1 MCHHCIKLD
10 HFTLLSS
17 NTLQSTSL
25 AYSRNSLH
33 YFSIALFYFKGVSQ
47 EAIDT
52 LPGGLESP
60 TFRLTAERANQL
72 RHGST
77 KTGLGHYS
85 EPFYNKSVFP
95 IVLHRIQNLT
105 SSSAAFP
112 LAVKRAQIIQNEQHV
127 FFIAFWCDCAS
138 FKLIQLIHRA
148 VRKFHVPSLYK
159 IGSFHVTNEH
169 YTPKLQLGL
178 LKEFMA
184 LFLYCSILFQGC
196 QSGAIGTLPGGL
208 EPPTF
213 RITAERA
220 NQLRHGSTKTGLG
233 KYSEPFYNKS
243 LVPIVLQGIQNL
255 TSSSAAFLLAVK
267 RVQIIQNEQPVFFIA
282 FWYDCASFKL
292 IQFNTSCCEEI
303 SCAIIV

>member
-1 MCHHCIKLD
+1 M
-10 HFTLLSS
+10 
-17 NTLQSTSL
+17 
-25 AYSRNSLH
+25 
-33 YFSIALFYFKGVSQ
+33 ALFLYCSILFQGCQSG
-47 EAIDT
+47 AIGT

-85 EPFYNKSVFP
+85 EPFHNKSVFP
-95 IVLHRIQNLT
+95 IVLQGIQNLT
-105 SSSAAFP
+105 SSSAAFL
-112 LAVKRAQIIQNEQHV
+112 LAVKRAQIIQNEQPV

-159 IGSFHVTNEH
+159 IGSFHVTNEQ

-196 QSGAIGTLPGGL
+196 QPGAVGTLPGGL

-213 RITAERA
+213 RLTAERA
-220 NQLRHGSTKTGLG
+220 NQLRHGSTKTGPG
-233 KYSEPFYNKS
+233 HYSEPFHNKS
-243 LVPIVLQGIQNL
+243 VFPIVLQGIQKQ
-255 TSSSAAFLLAVK
+255 TPSSAAFLLAVK
-267 RVQIIQNEQPVFFIA
+267 RAQIIQNEQLVVFYCI
-282 FWYDCASFKL
+282 L
-292 IQFNTSCCEEI
+292 
-303 SCAIIV
+303 V